1 MLFIFAKKGR
11 LSGQILQFLGGFKC
25 NICCIAMADNSLH
38 LRVRCISGDQH
49 QRVGGLILHPLLNQ
63 FDIGAGGVDVGDVVL
78 LKRSVDRPRHTV
90 RPDDDRN
97 RRVGLCLQR
106 EQLLELFDRDGPQRA
121 QLLDY
126 LAGCGSFR
134 RGYTALESR

>member
-1 MLFIFAKKGR
+1 M
-11 LSGQILQFLGGFKC
+11 
-25 NICCIAMADNSLH
+25 
-38 LRVRCISGDQH
+38 
-49 QRVGGLILHPLLNQ
+49 HPLLNQ

-78 LKRSVDRPRHTV
+78 LEGGVDRPRHTV

-126 LAGCGSFR
+126 LGIVDNFAEGIQLWKAGELAVLQLLLDGIDRPLHPKAEAGGFGDGDWHGSSSFR
-134 RGYTALESR
+134 DGFFKGSGF